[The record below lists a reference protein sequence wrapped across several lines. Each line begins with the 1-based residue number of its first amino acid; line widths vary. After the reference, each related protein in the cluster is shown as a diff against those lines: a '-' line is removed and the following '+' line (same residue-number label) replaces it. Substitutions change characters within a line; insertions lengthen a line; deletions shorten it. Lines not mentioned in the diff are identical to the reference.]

1 MAKFSTIG
9 YVGVPKKDPK
19 KRYIK
24 TNKGVTLIVKLA
36 SGEEIVLPE
45 GSFISMLEPRKGEK
59 QTDEQFQE
67 QQKWKR
73 FNLVIVEN
81 E

>member
-1 MAKFSTIG
+1 MAKFTNIG

-24 TNKGVTLIVKLA
+24 TSKGVTLSIRTA
-36 SGEEIVLPE
+36 DGQEITLPE
-45 GSFISMLEPRKGEK
+45 GSFISMMEPRKGEK
-59 QTDEQFQE
+59 QTDEQFAE
-67 QQKWKR
+67 QQQWKR
-73 FNLVIVEN
+73 FNLVVVTE